1 MTPKRGPYHSS
12 SDRTGE
18 SWILAATIV
27 ASSMAF
33 IDVTVVNVALPV
45 LQRRLGASF
54 AEAQWV
60 VEAYT
65 LFLSALVLAGGTLG
79 DLYGR
84 RRCFSVGIVIFAL
97 ASGAC
102 GLAPDPVS
110 LIVARAVQGIG
121 SALLMPGSLAILA
134 AGIPAERRGRAIG
147 LWSAAS
153 GVCVAI
159 APAFGGWLI
168 DSFSWRWVF
177 LINLPLAAV
186 TLSITWTKL
195 AESRAHE
202 DRRLDLSGT
211 ALATLG
217 LGGLTLGLIQAGR
230 AGFADRLAAGAMI
243 FGILA
248 LAAFF
253 AVERR
258 SRHPMIPPRLF
269 RRPAFAGIQIF
280 TFLLW
285 AALSGSLFFV
295 PFRLMQVQGF
305 RPLEAGSALLPCVV
319 VISALSRWAGGL
331 VDRLGPRRP
340 LIAGALTAGL
350 GYLLL
355 ALPGAS
361 TPYWM
366 GVLPALLVVGIGMG
380 ICVAPVTVV
389 AMSAAGKDHVGTAS
403 AINNMVARTGGLLAI
418 ALFGLILA
426 QRFSAEFDRALP
438 SLHLPGDALAALAA
452 ERAKL
457 AATSLPA
464 ALSAAQKDQVTAAIM
479 TSFVAGYRRVM
490 ILAAFLAFVS
500 AGVAILLPG
509 RASRRLGR

>member
-1 MTPKRGPYHSS
+1 M
-12 SDRTGE
+12 
-18 SWILAATIV
+18 
-27 ASSMAF
+27 
-33 IDVTVVNVALPV
+33 
-45 LQRRLGASF
+45 
-54 AEAQWV
+54 
-60 VEAYT
+60 
-65 LFLSALVLAGGTLG
+65 
-79 DLYGR
+79 
-84 RRCFSVGIVIFAL
+84 
-97 ASGAC
+97 
-102 GLAPDPVS
+102 
-110 LIVARAVQGIG
+110 
-121 SALLMPGSLAILA
+121 
-134 AGIPAERRGRAIG
+134 
-147 LWSAAS
+147 
-153 GVCVAI
+153 
-159 APAFGGWLI
+159 
-168 DSFSWRWVF
+168 F
-177 LINLPLAAV
+177 LINLPLTAV

-202 DRRLDLSGT
+202 NGRLDLPGM

-230 AGFADRLAAGAMI
+230 AGFADRLSDVAIA
-243 FGILA
+243 FGLVA

-340 LIAGALTAGL
+340 LIAGALIAGS

-355 ALPGAS
+355 ALPGAA
-361 TPYWM
+361 TPYWQ

-389 AMSAAGKDHVGTAS
+389 AMSAAGKDHVGKAS

-426 QRFSAEFDRALP
+426 QRFGAEFDRALA
-438 SLHLPGDALAALAA
+438 SLHLPSDMLAALAA
-452 ERAKL
+452 ERGKL
-457 AATSLPA
+457 AAASLPP

-479 TSFVAGYRRVM
+479 MSFVAGYRWVM
-490 ILAAFLAFVS
+490 VLAAFLAFVS
-500 AGVAILLPG
+500 AGVAMRLPG
-509 RASRRLGR
+509 RTVQRLGR